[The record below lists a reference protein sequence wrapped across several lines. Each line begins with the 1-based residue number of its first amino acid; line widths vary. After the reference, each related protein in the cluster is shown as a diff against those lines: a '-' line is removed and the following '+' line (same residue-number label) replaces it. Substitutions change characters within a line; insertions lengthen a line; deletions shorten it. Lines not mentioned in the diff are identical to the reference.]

1 MRPAP
6 PSLQYLR
13 RSNLSFREH
22 TFKTSR
28 YAPAL
33 GEGGGLGTPYD
44 GLYGEAPP
52 ERGIFFRDV
61 FSCILKLQTM
71 SFIYKKR

>member
-28 YAPAL
+28 YAPDL
-33 GEGGGLGTPYD
+33 GGGGLELPMTAYT
-44 GLYGEAPP
+44 
-52 ERGIFFRDV
+52 ERLHPKGV
-61 FSCILKLQTM
+61 
-71 SFIYKKR
+71 SFLEMCFPAF